1 RFVRDGPIGK
11 RATTRNSVFRCHAEI
26 VGMKSPGLSA
36 IDSRAT
42 ADTRRV
48 VVIIEF
54 MRSHNSRP
62 AFGIDEDA
70 RVSVKFW
77 TSVVSV
83 NRETLIAEMIAANVG
98 KTQLASSFE

>member
-1 RFVRDGPIGK
+1 
-11 RATTRNSVFRCHAEI
+11 
-26 VGMKSPGLSA
+26 MKPPGLSA

-48 VVIIEF
+48 VVIIKF
-54 MRSHNSRP
+54 MRSHNSRL

-70 RVSVKFW
+70 RVSVKLR

-83 NRETLIAEMIAANVG
+83 DRETLIAEMIAAHVG
-98 KTQLASSFE
+98 KTQLASSFEQQDVFAGFR